1 MLIKINEEKETFNTN
16 KELASNDKERI
27 NIDRKTISDDTQ
39 TNLKKNNCNENIVT
53 NINNNN
59 TILQIN
65 VDNNEITSKDTLEH
79 QNKNDDQEELSLSQ
93 KSQNAPPNEKE
104 TSKKTKKNKKSSAD
118 CKRIYIIG
126 VHKDIHNPPRL
137 IFFQNIPPTRP
148 LLLLGVVFYVRRQ
161 YFFL

>member
-1 MLIKINEEKETFNTN
+1 MRDERYFSSQSQILNSTWNNLEKLLIKINEEKETFNTN

-93 KSQNAPPNEKE
+93 KKSKCTTEWKGNIQKDQEK
-104 TSKKTKKNKKSSAD
+104 
-118 CKRIYIIG
+118 
-126 VHKDIHNPPRL
+126 
-137 IFFQNIPPTRP
+137 
-148 LLLLGVVFYVRRQ
+148 
-161 YFFL
+161 